1 MKYLPNP
8 AIVTIDNEN
17 RTGKTLMMNRL
28 SGTGV
33 FS

>member
-1 MKYLPNP
+1 MKNLPNP

-17 RTGKTLMMNRL
+17 RTDKTLMMNRL